1 MASEQLGRP
10 ILAYPR
16 QPSQARIPA
25 TGAAAKSTNASAAE
39 SPLEFRGFDFFTKRD
54 LNQYKNASKA
64 YFTPTNT
71 GKRFSFNPSSWLGD
85 ATPPGSPVPSTEGSY
100 AAIGRFP
107 IPPDGKTPRLEKR
120 ILGMRRPWFWTI
132 LAIVI
137 VLLIVAIGVGVGV
150 GVSSRSSRGAVEA
163 APSSSPTTAS
173 SAAISNSP
181 ATTSTTTTSTATAT
195 PTVGA
200 KIDCPAANG
209 TTYQVPGSD
218 KTFLRICGIDYSGSG
233 EATDIRQVPTE
244 DMLDCMKNCAGTANC
259 TGCGGI
265 GYTRGTLN
273 IYNMSLEKQTEATT
287 LRDYIVRAVVEQLSF
302 AGIDWSSVERLS
314 SPVLHIEAKFRDRS
328 TPDSQQPIPGLAI
341 SQVVDLSGVVTPK
354 IGTPSESPDHNRAA
368 NECRHTDPSPGTILL
383 TPASD
388 HVRSEAWKPAIP
400 RLKPGPKPDPRTC
413 TSTTTAIVTRRSH
426 DGDEDQSV
434 RSRKAISGLRPSR
447 GGDTS
452 IIEDNTQ
459 RQMQI
464 AHGSFPKRRKAEPA
478 GYALKPSTLDKL
490 IDGIWEQIHGGMGVN
505 PQEVFDQFLATPLL
519 HGGISRDA
527 TLAPAA
533 ADTSSSAFPCERPF
547 HRANVFTRGVTQ
559 ASRACRSVEVIVQA
573 RWVEHFEAYVASLR
587 GSAPSIS
594 DAKHRKTALAE
605 ACADFAWPEKELRN
619 KMAIWRGYK
628 EIKDAGGWAALVF
641 AGMGIYRFCK
651 YRIGFDRESM
661 QRLRNLRPALEV
673 AADTLHPNWR
683 QLLSIVGESAQRVY
697 QGHPHDWVVS
707 LDGSRPTPLRTTY
720 LQWDPYF
727 SFRHIE
733 ECVVDEQT
741 WGCDDPRWTP
751 PAEGRVSTMATAASM
766 PACEMCGKEQSDDP
780 KLNGCFCFPSLF
792 GCAKATPSPVQV
804 FRTPNGRSNGLLAL
818 CEFERGAAVG
828 EFVGVVTKG
837 LQDVDVMESTTGTTN
852 YQIWQGRQG
861 NFTRFVNHSCNANA
875 QYQRFR
881 WLDTQRIILVSK
893 GIEAGT
899 EITVDYSDKYWKGL
913 DKRCLCGEKSCR
925 YRRDR

>member
-10 ILAYPR
+10 IAGYPR
-16 QPSQARIPA
+16 QPPQARLPV
-25 TGAAAKSTNASAAE
+25 TGVAEKSSPNAAVAE
-39 SPLEFRGFDFFTKRD
+39 SPLEFRGFDFFAKRD
-54 LNQYKNASKA
+54 LNQFRNASKA
-64 YFTPTNT
+64 YFAPTNT

-100 AAIGRFP
+100 AAAGRFP
-107 IPPDGKTPRLEKR
+107 IPPDGKTPRQEKR
-120 ILGMRRPWFWTI
+120 ILGMRRPWFWTL

-150 GVSSRSSRGAVEA
+150 GVGSRSSSGSKEVAS
-163 APSSSPTTAS
+163 PSSPTTAS
-173 SAAISNSP
+173 SAAISDSP
-181 ATTSTTTTSTATAT
+181 TATVTLTSATTAT

-200 KIDCPAANG
+200 KLDCPAANG

-218 KTFLRICGIDYSGSG
+218 KTFLRICGIDYSGSD
-233 EATDIRQVPTE
+233 EATDIRNVPTE

-259 TGCGGI
+259 TGIGTSDGGASGI
-265 GYTRGTLN
+265 RGILN
-273 IYNMSLEKQTEATT
+273 IYNMPSEEPVEA
-287 LRDYIVRAVVEQLSF
+287 LREYITRAVVEQLSF
-302 AGIDWSSVERLS
+302 AGIDWSSVERLT
-314 SPVLHIEAKFRDRS
+314 SPVLYIEAKFQDRS
-328 TPDSQQPIPGLAI
+328 ASHSRQPIPGLTI
-341 SQVVDLSGVVTPK
+341 SQVVDLTGVVTPK
-354 IGTPSESPDHNRAA
+354 TSTPCETPDQRAV
-368 NECRHTDPSPGTILL
+368 NEGQRADQSSGTILPS
-383 TPASD
+383 TSD
-388 HVRSEAWKPAIP
+388 HARPEPWKPAVP
-400 RLKPGPKPDPRTC
+400 GLKPGQKPDVRPETNRL
-413 TSTTTAIVTRRSH
+413 S
-426 DGDEDQSV
+426 DGEDQGV

-447 GGDTS
+447 GGDTF

-464 AHGSFPKRRKAEPA
+464 ARGSFPKRRKAEPV

-490 IDGIWEQIHGGMGVN
+490 IDGIWEQIHGGMGIN
-505 PQEVFDQFLATPLL
+505 PQEVVDQFLATPLL
-519 HGGISRDA
+519 HGATGVLRETTGL
-527 TLAPAA
+527 TLAPAPA
-533 ADTSSSAFPCERPF
+533 ADSNIFQAGRPF
-547 HRANVFTRGVTQ
+547 HRANVFTKGVTQ

-573 RWVEHFEAYVASLR
+573 RWVEHFDAYVEHLR
-587 GSAPSIS
+587 AADPSIS
-594 DAKHRKTALAE
+594 DTKHRKMALVE
-605 ACADFAWPEKELRN
+605 ACTDFAWPEKELRN

-628 EIKDAGGWAALVF
+628 EIKDAGGWASLVF

-661 QRLRNLRPALEV
+661 QRLSNLRPALEV
-673 AADTLHPNWR
+673 AADTMHPNWR
-683 QLLSIVGESAQRVY
+683 QLLSIVGEPSQRVY
-697 QGHPHDWVVS
+697 HGHPHDWVVS

-751 PAEGRVSTMATAASM
+751 PTGSAVARISAM
-766 PACEMCGKEQSDDP
+766 PACETCGKEQSDDP
-780 KLNGCFCFPSLF
+780 KLNSCFCFPSLF
-792 GCAKATPSPVQV
+792 GCAKPSPSPVQV

-818 CEFERGAAVG
+818 CAFERGAAVG
-828 EFVGVVTKG
+828 EFVGVITKG

-875 QYQRFR
+875 QYQRFS

-913 DKRCLCGEKSCR
+913 NKRCLCGEKSCR
-925 YRRDR
+925 YRKEW